1 MTQFALNLLLFT
13 ITVALVGL
21 YGLSVSGHFPREFR
35 SQELQNLRGTIVIWT
50 TLFMATLAGV
60 IALAVAADVLPASA
74 IIISSGAML
83 LMTPLAL
90 RPFPDWFVNGPI
102 ALISFAIG
110 ALLAAI
116 VMWNVRQTL

>member
-1 MTQFALNLLLFT
+1 MTLFALNLSLFA

-35 SQELQNLRGTIVIWT
+35 SQEFQNLRGTIVIWA
-50 TLFMATLAGV
+50 TLFIATLAGV
-60 IALAVAADVLPASA
+60 IALAVAVNVLPPSA

-83 LMTPLAL
+83 LMTPLVL

-102 ALISFAIG
+102 ALISLAVG
-110 ALLAAI
+110 ALLAAV
-116 VMWNVRQTL
+116 VMWIVQ